1 MADLEKVLYSLS
13 CYSNP
18 SPGQNCIQ
26 CYYRH
31 GDICIQ
37 DLTRDAAELLNEQEP
52 KQEPRVLTVE
62 EVRSKQTKAIPV
74 WKETKSKNKA
84 LYVGWVLA
92 YEVQTGQGIT
102 GDCLG
107 MAEPSGRMVWY
118 KLSDYGKTWRVWS
131 ARPTDAQREVVK
143 WDDDTNPYI

>member
-1 MADLEKVLYSLS
+1 MVDREKVLYSLS
-13 CYSNP
+13 CCSNP
-18 SPGQNCIQ
+18 SAGQNCIQ

-37 DLTRDAAELLNEQEP
+37 DLTRDAAELLNEQEL
-52 KQEPRVLTVE
+52 KQESRVLTVE

-84 LYVGWVLA
+84 LYAGWVLA

-131 ARPTDAQREVVK
+131 ARPTDEQREAVE
-143 WDDDTNPYI
+143 WNG

>member
-1 MADLEKVLYSLS
+1 MPDREKVIKGLEAHATASG
-13 CYSNP
+13 CMK
-18 SPGQNCIQ
+18 NCPYWRIETLNCSQ
-26 CYYRH
+26 E
-31 GDICIQ
+31 
-37 DLTRDAAELLNEQEP
+37 LAADALALLEAQ
-52 KQEPRVLTVE
+52 QPRVLTLE

-74 WKETKSKNKA
+74 WKETKSKNRA
-84 LYVGWVLA
+84 LYGGWVLA

-143 WDDDTNPYI
+143 WGDDANPYI